1 MRLTN
6 LKPTLSSMSPRLNVA
21 GPANERERSA
31 FRSKNEISMRWYNSA
46 RWKKLRM
53 SVLVRDRFTCQKCKL
68 LEPDTSKLVCD
79 HIEPH
84 RNDEAKFWSGPFQC
98 LCSRC
103 HSGAKQAEE
112 KAVPNIKGC
121 WY

>member
-6 LKPTLSSMSPRLNVA
+6 LKPALSSMSPRLNVA
-21 GPANERERSA
+21 GPANERERSSL
-31 FRSKNEISMRWYNSA
+31 RSKTEPAFRWYNSA

-53 SVLVRDRFTCQKCKL
+53 SVLIRDRFTCQKCKI

-79 HIEPH
+79 HITPH

-103 HSGAKQAEE
+103 HSGAKQKEE
-112 KAVPNIKGC
+112 ASMPKGV